1 MYPCP
6 SNVCSV
12 SAEEDFES
20 PRTEAM
26 DGVAP
31 RCECWELT
39 LGPLKE
45 ELLTTRHFS
54 RPLFSFLRNNWGST
68 KK

>member
-12 SAEEDFES
+12 PAEEDFES

-26 DGVAP
+26 DGCA
-31 RCECWELT
+31 
-39 LGPLKE
+39 
-45 ELLTTRHFS
+45 S
-54 RPLFSFLRNNWGST
+54 
-68 KK
+68 